1 MSSAELIRR
10 IPQMNVLVFTEKRE
24 RSTQIRQFFQKAGF
38 KSADSFNVSMRA
50 SELPVYDYYFIE
62 YHYADHE
69 VICEIVNHARE
80 KAKFGKRAQKR
91 IGRLVA
97 QTKGAEEQIAA
108 LRAENEKL
116 RKDNAETTSSATR
129 TRAWALEQADTRL
142 DAYAEV
148 ASQRVRAAREDG
160 DFDAEQEAQQALNQI
175 AVEKGQLKQARLSL
189 PDEEESAGVEDVE
202 SQYRQAPPPMSPA
215 FKKWYSRNT
224 WFGDGSSMKTKLMS
238 EHSMEVHRQLEEQGI
253 DPADDPELYYASI
266 DKGMREQF
274 PNDPLLP
281 RTAAKT
287 KSKSP
292 VGGRTRSASGHSRPT
307 FEKRGGKMKA
317 NLTDDQKRMAAD
329 MGVSQKDYAKQLYKI
344 AKRDGTL

>member
-1 MSSAELIRR
+1 MVE
-10 IPQMNVLVFTEKRE
+10 EKDDLFDDLDDLE
-24 RSTQIRQFFQKAGF
+24 FEVDESNDEISD
-38 KSADSFNVSMRA
+38 SADD
-50 SELPVYDYYFIE
+50 SEE
-62 YHYADHE
+62 TNEKGEAQEE
-69 VICEIVNHARE
+69 VESEEEEESDEGETSLESGYQDLSSEE

-142 DAYAEV
+142 DAYTEV

-189 PDEEESAGVEDVE
+189 PDEEESAGVEDAE
-202 SQYRQAPPPMSPA
+202 SQHRQAPPPMSPA